1 MRNILNR
8 YCTFEKNKPTQK
20 NQIYSKNNIRCFL
33 LFIAFKYFH
42 LFSLRKFPVVGL
54 FGFILAYKDIKEKNS
69 HSS

>member
-1 MRNILNR
+1 MWNIFNR
-8 YCTFEKNKPTQK
+8 YCTFKKNKPTQK
-20 NQIYSKNNIRCFL
+20 YQIYSKNKIRYLL

-54 FGFILAYKDIKEKNS
+54 FGFILAYKDIKDKNC